1 MVVDGTKNNKN
12 KIMSK
17 ILYTFILLLT
27 TSLTFSQIK
36 MEGLVKD
43 SLNNPLEL
51 ANVILINKET
61 SALESFAITDLKG
74 EYKLS
79 LKKNTA
85 YDLQISYI
93 GMESISRLIQSNES
107 NLKKDF
113 TLYESNMLDAVE
125 LIYEMPVTVSGDTLT
140 YNADSFKTGTERK
153 LEDDLKNL
161 PGVEV
166 NEDGQIEV
174 EGKVVG
180 KVMVE
185 GKDFFDGDTKIAV
198 KNIPSNAIDKVQILK
213 NYSEVGQLS
222 GVQNNQDNIAI
233 NIKLK
238 KGKDKF
244 WFGNVTAGVSAIE
257 GLLNNTT
264 DTDVD
269 NQSLYL
275 FQPKLF
281 YYSPK
286 YTVNVIGDLN
296 NIGELAFTRRDYYN
310 FSGGF
315 SQPSSKSGTSINLGN
330 NNLGF
335 LQLQNNRAKDISS
348 KFGAA
353 NFSYSPNKKLDL
365 YGFVI
370 LTRSDI
376 DLQENNSTQYI
387 NTELGIPDEQT
398 QSNTAQVSDLALS
411 KFTVKYR
418 PNSNNQLD
426 YEILTRNSIE
436 SQDQTLFSSVLGNT
450 IQDENAE
457 AFSINQN
464 LNYYYT
470 LDEKNIFAFEALHLI
485 SEEDPFYNA
494 VLENDANYQNTAIGL
509 GFDNNQSNFNIN
521 QEKLVKTNQLDA
533 KLDYWNILNL
543 KSDINFT
550 LGTILSDQK
559 FDSNIFQYLDNG
571 DIYESIPLANN
582 GIDYNNVNYNFTD
595 YYIGM
600 HYRLKSGIFTL
611 SPGFTAHAYSSKNSQ
626 FSVDYSDSFFKIL
639 PDFNAIIQLKK
650 SESIRFNYSMRTQFT
665 DVSKIAEGLVLNNYN
680 SIFNGNNEIQNAV
693 SHSLNLNYFSF
704 NLFNYTNIFA
714 RISYN
719 KSIDQIRNLTIFESV
734 IASSSPFN
742 SAFADENFSANGRFQ
757 RQFGKLRASL
767 SSGINFS
774 KFNQFI
780 QNSTTPT
787 LSENLSQNYA
797 LTLRTSFREAPNV
810 ELGYKYTITNNN
822 LGDIESKFYT
832 KAPYIDIDA
841 LILKSFTFRSRYTNN
856 SFSNERALL
865 NEYEFWNASLAYK
878 KDQDSKWE
886 FELKATNLLNTKSQ
900 NQSNTGNISISTTE
914 YFIQPRFITFRLVYD
929 L

>member
-1 MVVDGTKNNKN
+1 MK
-12 KIMSK
+12 K
-17 ILYTFILLLT
+17 ILFVLLFGV
-27 TSLTFSQIK
+27 TSLGFSQIK
-36 MEGLVKD
+36 MEGVIKD
-43 SLNNPLEL
+43 SLNSPLEL

-61 SALESFAITDLKG
+61 SSLESFAISNENG
-74 EYKLS
+74 EYKLA

-85 YDLQISYI
+85 YNLQVSYI
-93 GMESISRLIQSNES
+93 GMESISKLIQSNES

-125 LIYEMPVTVSGDTLT
+125 LTYEMPVTVSGDTLI

-153 LEDDLKNL
+153 LEDVLKNL

-166 NEDGQIEV
+166 NDDGQIEV

-185 GKDFFDGDTKIAV
+185 GKDFFDGDTKIAI

-238 KGKDKF
+238 EGKDKF
-244 WFGNVTAGVSAIE
+244 WFGNITAGGGES
-257 GLLNNTT
+257 TT
-264 DTDVD
+264 ED
-269 NQSLYL
+269 LYL

-281 YYSPK
+281 YYSPE
-286 YTVNVIGDLN
+286 YSINVIGDIN
-296 NIGELAFTRRDYYN
+296 NIGELAFTRRDYWN

-315 SQPSSKSGTSINLGN
+315 NQPSNKSGTSINLGN

-365 YGFVI
+365 SGFII
-370 LTRSDI
+370 LTSSNI
-376 DLQENNSTQYI
+376 ELQENNSTQYI
-387 NTELGIPDEQT
+387 DTELGIPNEET
-398 QSNTAQVSDLALS
+398 RSNTSQLSDLALS
-411 KFTVKYR
+411 KFTLKYK
-418 PNSNNQLD
+418 PNSNKQLD
-426 YEILTRNSIE
+426 YEILTRNSKE
-436 SQDQTLFSSVLGNT
+436 DQNQNVFSDILGNT
-450 IQDENAE
+450 LQNDDVDTY
-457 AFSINQN
+457 SINQN

-470 LDEKNIFAFEALHLI
+470 ADANNIFAFEALHLI

-494 VLENDANYQNTAIGL
+494 VLENSDNYQNTAIGL
-509 GFDNNQSNFNIN
+509 GFDNTQSNFNIA
-521 QEKLVKTNQLDA
+521 QDKKIKTNQLDA

-550 LGTILSDQK
+550 IGTILSNQN
-559 FDSNIFQYLDNG
+559 FDSNIFQFLDNG
-571 DIYESIPLANN
+571 DIFESTPVINN
-582 GIDYNNVNYNFTD
+582 GLDSNMVSYNFKD

-600 HYRLKSGIFTL
+600 HYRLKTGIFTL
-611 SPGFTAHAYSSKNSQ
+611 SPGFTVHAYNSSNEQNSVSGISSSL
-626 FSVDYSDSFFKIL
+626 FSDSFYKIL
-639 PDFNAIIQLKK
+639 PDFNARIQLKK
-650 SESIRFNYSMRTQFT
+650 SESLTFNYAMRTQFT
-665 DVSKIAEGLVLNNYN
+665 DVSKIAEGLVLNSYN
-680 SIFNGNNEIQNAV
+680 SIFSGYNEIQNAI
-693 SHSLNLNYFSF
+693 SHNLNLNYFSF
-704 NLFNYTNIFA
+704 NLFNYTNVYA
-714 RISYN
+714 RLSYN
-719 KSIDQIRNLTIFESV
+719 KSIDQIRNLTTFESV
-734 IASSSPFN
+734 VATSSPFN

-767 SSGINFS
+767 KGGFNYS

-780 QNSTTPT
+780 QTSTTPS
-787 LSENLSQNYA
+787 LSESYSQSYGA
-797 LTLRTSFREAPNV
+797 TIRTSFKQAPNV
-810 ELGYKYTITNNN
+810 ELGYNYSFSENI
-822 LGDIESKFYT
+822 LGSINSTSNT
-832 KAPYIDIDA
+832 KAPFIDIDA
-841 LILKSFTFRSRYTNN
+841 LILKSFTFRTKYTNN
-856 SFSNERALL
+856 TFNDDRGGL
-865 NEYEFWNASLAYK
+865 NKYEFWNASLSYK

-886 FELKATNLLNTKSQ
+886 FELKATNLLDTKSQ
-900 NQSNTGNISISTTE
+900 NQSNTGNISISSTE